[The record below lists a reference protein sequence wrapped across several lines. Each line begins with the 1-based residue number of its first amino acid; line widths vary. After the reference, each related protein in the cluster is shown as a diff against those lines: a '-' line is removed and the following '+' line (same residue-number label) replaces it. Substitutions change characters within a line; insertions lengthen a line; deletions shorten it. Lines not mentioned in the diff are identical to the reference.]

1 MNVCLLLEIDL
12 IFPHIA
18 VWGFCFSL
26 CTRRIRVRV
35 RVRPPRR
42 HLSPL
47 THHSTTHHTTCHSH
61 LVTQHSSLHHLS
73 HLTHHTTTHHSSTSH
88 TSLITSLITS
98 HSSHHNSSQLHF
110 SHLAYLAHH
119 ISFIAPHLRRTT
131 QSLLAELHTEHP
143 GGAAARV
150 AAAGPR
156 LPFVWQ
162 AQYTEPPGG
171 AAHRASWR
179 SHCSFQV
186 NSAPKSGLTG

>member
-88 TSLITSLITS
+88 TSLITPQLITS
-98 HSSHHNSSQLHF
+98 QLITAPCW
-110 SHLAYLAHH
+110 HLYFHVL
-119 ISFIAPHLRRTT
+119 PVQT
-131 QSLLAELHTEHP
+131 QEIQDPWAMDP
-143 GGAAARV
+143 
-150 AAAGPR
+150 
-156 LPFVWQ
+156 
-162 AQYTEPPGG
+162 
-171 AAHRASWR
+171 
-179 SHCSFQV
+179 
-186 NSAPKSGLTG
+186 